1 MNSLAQTSEFI
12 SLSTSSQKKTKN
24 KNHQKHKL
32 DGSYLGIERCSSAP
46 LPLPFQPSDLLPLP
60 TAASTTCSMMI
71 HLLRKCNYITTLFS
85 DGQRP
90 IPKATLFPNIAEKKG
105 TILPRSRSVIKMN
118 DHHAQYCL
126 TLQRRL
132 TDILEQQVWTPPE
145 GHIPLP
151 AGACDG
157 WNRSSWTRFGF
168 F

>member
-1 MNSLAQTSEFI
+1 
-12 SLSTSSQKKTKN
+12 
-24 KNHQKHKL
+24 
-32 DGSYLGIERCSSAP
+32 
-46 LPLPFQPSDLLPLP
+46 
-60 TAASTTCSMMI
+60 MMI

-90 IPKATLFPNIAEKKG
+90 IPKAALFPNIAEKKG
-105 TILPRSRSVIKMN
+105 TILPQSRSVIKMN
-118 DHHAQYCL
+118 DHHPQYCL

-151 AGACDG
+151 AGAYDG

-168 F
+168 FQWLCGKQSLQTPSSCGKSPIGVPPPGSGTVGMGYLNSPLNTMAERTRSKKFPPSTNG